1 MTENEMKQYNSIDE
15 LIEARAQAQH
25 RANLEHG
32 GVFGADGKRF
42 SDIEVERRVSK
53 YRGTGYVSKEH
64 AKSILG
70 FKLSDGTLC
79 ARYIRNIGYVEFGGD

>member
-1 MTENEMKQYNSIDE
+1 MKQYNNIDE

-25 RANLEHG
+25 RANLENG

-53 YRGTGYVSKEH
+53 RRGTGYVSKER

-70 FKLSDGTLC
+70 VELSDGALC
-79 ARYIRNIGYVEFGGD
+79 ARYIRNFGYVEFGGD

>member
-1 MTENEMKQYNSIDE
+1 MTENEMKQYNNIDE

-25 RANLEHG
+25 RANLENG

-53 YRGTGYVSKEH
+53 CRDTGYVSKEH
-64 AKSILG
+64 AIHTLE
-70 FKLSDGTLC
+70 FELSDGALC
-79 ARYIRNIGYVEFGGD
+79 ARYIRNIGYVEFRGD